1 MKKSLAIATVA
12 LGILAVGAPAASA
25 ATELPARS
33 TAADGWVAWSKP
45 VATRWVAWE
54 APVSSDGWVAWQAP
68 VSSDGWVAWEAPVRA
83 DRWVAWE
90 APSN

>member
-33 TAADGWVAWSKP
+33 TAADGWVAW
-45 VATRWVAWE
+45 
-54 APVSSDGWVAWQAP
+54 
-68 VSSDGWVAWEAPVRA
+68 
-83 DRWVAWE
+83 E